1 MRLLLVRH
9 GQTTSNVGHKLDT
22 AEPGADLTELGRQ
35 QAQAIPAA
43 LAGEDIRAVYVSNL
57 VRTQQTAA
65 PLLKHLGLEARVR
78 PGIREIGAGDF
89 EMRSDEE
96 AIQEY
101 IDVVFGWYHDPNRRL
116 RGGENGTEVIARFD
130 DVVTQAEAEAP
141 DGTVV
146 FVAHGAVIRVWA
158 AARADNVDGEFAA
171 THWLSNTAVVVLEGS
186 SGTGW
191 TVSRWLEEPLGGI
204 EVMDRPHTGPAGE
217 PDYDVDE

>member
-43 LAGEDIRAVYVSNL
+43 LAEEDISAVYVSNL

-65 PLLKHLGLEARVR
+65 PLLEHLDMEARVR
-78 PGIREIGAGDF
+78 PGIREIYAGDF
-89 EMRSDEE
+89 EMRNDAE

-101 IDVVFGWYHDPNRRL
+101 IEVVFGWFRDPNRRL
-116 RGGENGTEVIARFD
+116 RGGEDGNEVIARYD
-130 DVVTQAEAEAP
+130 DVVAEAEAEAP

-146 FVAHGAVIRVWA
+146 FVSHGAVIRVWA

-171 THWLSNTAVVVLEGS
+171 THWLSNTALVVVEGS
-186 SGTGW
+186 SDTGW
-191 TVSRWLEEPLGGI
+191 TVSRWLEEPLGGV
-204 EVMDRPHTGPAGE
+204 EVMDRPHTGPGGE
-217 PDYDVDE
+217 PDHDAGD